1 MHGFKSFADRSI
13 IEFKPGI
20 TGIVGPNGCGKSN
33 INDAIRWVLGE
44 QSAKSLRGSNMSDV
58 IFAGSEDRKA
68 ESMAEVTL
76 VFDNSDHYIKSE
88 YNEIE
93 ITRRLYREDNEAE
106 YLLNHQSC
114 RLKDIIDLMM
124 DTGLGRDSLS
134 IISQGNISSFADSRP
149 EDRRGMFEEAAGV
162 AKYKKRKLESIRKL
176 ERTTENL
183 SRVQDITDELERQLG
198 PLRRQKEK
206 AEQYLSYKESL
217 KDVEVALIVKEVSHL
232 SEKINQFKEDINTQE
247 MNLVQLEA
255 DETLLQGQ
263 SDHLSKR
270 MSTLD
275 HEVNDLQDSLLQ
287 VMDEVNSLESQ
298 RTALE
303 AKRQY
308 ALNADSHSDLE
319 TKIEHAKHILEDLVA
334 EYNDRVTRFE
344 ALCEEVKDLKV
355 NRQSIGDE
363 LEKTRELYNHRQAEL
378 QRLRMERAGLSDQIE
393 NHSHY
398 PAGVRAILKSAKS
411 ILGFQGVLGEMIEI
425 DDGYENAISTSLGA
439 AANHIVMKDE
449 KSARMA
455 ISFLKKNKAG
465 RATFLPMDTMKP
477 RSIPED
483 LLMACQ
489 TVDGFL
495 GVAKDFVHIAKIYIP
510 VLESQ
515 LGNIIIAKDLESA
528 NRLSHLIYARY
539 RVVSLAGDV
548 VNVGGS
554 MTGGAFQKQTVHPG
568 TLQKLLENKQ
578 IEISSC
584 EKQLLDLR
592 QQASQLEEK
601 EREVNNA
608 LLQKQITQGQL
619 ENIVSN
625 KYLKVGEAKNTYE
638 SLTNEKIELDD
649 VRKQAGD
656 NHLITQ
662 LNESMAKRDQLTET
676 IKEKRALRMQLMET
690 KQELDARQ
698 REIRQQTNQLNTK
711 LTSQKVEKTR
721 LDTQISGLLERLNEE
736 YKMTFEYAKDHY
748 HQELDLVEARE
759 EVLRLRGLIS
769 GLGNVN
775 TDAIEQYQEVSE
787 RYETL
792 NHQRLDLQRAQD
804 SILKAIEEM
813 DHVMMKQFDETFQKI
828 NEEFH
833 LVFRRLFGGGT
844 AKLKY
849 TDPENLLETGIDIDV
864 QPPGKAVQN
873 ISLFSGGEKALIALS
888 GLFAILRARPVPMC
902 ILDEVEAA
910 LDQANVERFAR
921 FLKDFSSKTQ
931 FIVVTH
937 RPGTMEQCDALYGA
951 TMQQKGVT
959 RLVSVQLED
968 AKNLASEN

>member
-76 VFDNSDHYIKSE
+76 VFDNSDHYINSE

-183 SRVQDITDELERQLG
+183 SRVKDITDELERQIG

-217 KDVEVALIVKEVSHL
+217 KDVEVTLIVKEVSNL
-232 SEKINQFKEDINTQE
+232 SAKMNQLKEDINIQE

-263 SDHLSKR
+263 SDHLSER

-344 ALCEEVKDLKV
+344 ALCEEVKSLKT
-355 NRQSIGDE
+355 NRQSISDE
-363 LEKTRELYNHRQAEL
+363 LERIRGLYNHRQAEL
-378 QRLRMERAGLSDQIE
+378 QRLRMERAGLTDQIE

-425 DDGYENAISTSLGA
+425 DDGYENAIGTSLGA
-439 AANHIVMKDE
+439 ASNHIVMKDE

-455 ISFLKKNKAG
+455 ISFLKQNKAG

-477 RSIPED
+477 RSVPED

-489 TVDGFL
+489 TVEGFL

-528 NRLSHLIYARY
+528 NRLSHLVYARY

-554 MTGGAFQKQTVHPG
+554 MTGGAFQKQTVQPG
-568 TLQKLLENKQ
+568 ALQKLLENKQ

-601 EREVNNA
+601 EREANNT

-656 NHLITQ
+656 NHLIIQ

-676 IKEKRALRMQLMET
+676 IKEKRTLRMQLMET

-698 REIRQQTNQLNTK
+698 REIRQQTNQLNAK
-711 LTSQKVEKTR
+711 LTGQKVEKTR
-721 LDTQISGLLERLNEE
+721 LDTQVASLLERLNEE
-736 YKMTFEYAKDHY
+736 YKMTFEYANDHY
-748 HQELDLVEARE
+748 HQELDLVQARE

-792 NHQRLDLQRAQD
+792 NHQCLDLQRAQD

-813 DHVMMKQFDETFQKI
+813 DNVMTKQFDETFQKI